1 MLSQDTRGMD
11 EGVAGS
17 GGVEGARE
25 RGVEVRKRDLRAS
38 GKRERGRNGER
49 MREEGRGFAGKRN
62 GKDCWDRRLGH
73 WTDGALERNARSVPE
88 RTWGAEARHDVK

>member
-1 MLSQDTRGMD
+1 MTGTR
-11 EGVAGS
+11 
-17 GGVEGARE
+17 GVEGARE
-25 RGVEVRKRDLRAS
+25 RGCGGEEKGLEGERKE
-38 GKRERGRNGER
+38 RERGRNGER

-88 RTWGAEARHDVK
+88 RTWGAEARHDVE

>member
-1 MLSQDTRGMD
+1 
-11 EGVAGS
+11 
-17 GGVEGARE
+17 
-25 RGVEVRKRDLRAS
+25 
-38 GKRERGRNGER
+38 

-88 RTWGAEARHDVK
+88 RTWGAEARVDVELRPWAGGGAEVGNTR

>member
-1 MLSQDTRGMD
+1 
-11 EGVAGS
+11 
-17 GGVEGARE
+17 
-25 RGVEVRKRDLRAS
+25 
-38 GKRERGRNGER
+38 